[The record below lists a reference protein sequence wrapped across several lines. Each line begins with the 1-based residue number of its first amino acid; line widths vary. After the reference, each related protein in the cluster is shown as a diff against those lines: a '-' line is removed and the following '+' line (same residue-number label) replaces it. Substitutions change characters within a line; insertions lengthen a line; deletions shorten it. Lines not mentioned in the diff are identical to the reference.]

1 MINAVIIDDEPI
13 NITNLQNLI
22 QLHCVNVRIVATAP
36 DADSGK
42 EAILQYGPDLVF
54 LDIQMPRKGGFDLLK
69 ELSFFDFEI
78 IFVTAHDQYGI
89 QAIKFAAIDYLL
101 KPVGIL
107 ELKEAI
113 AKVEAKQKLMRQN
126 QKIENLISMLAQSQ
140 NRASHRIGLPTGK
153 EIRFVDPGEIVRCQS
168 SNNYTTFFLTEGEKI
183 LVSKPIFEF
192 EELLKGYGFIRCHQ
206 SHLVNIK
213 YLKSWVKEDGG
224 YLMLTDKSEIPV
236 SKQRREAIKEA
247 LKYYRSFLP

>member
-13 NITNLQNLI
+13 NIANLQNLI
-22 QLHCVNVRIVATAP
+22 QLHCVDVRVVATAP
-36 DADSGK
+36 DADSGR
-42 EAILQYGPDLVF
+42 EVIRQYGPDLVF
-54 LDIQMPRKGGFDLLK
+54 LDIQMPRKDGFDLLR

-101 KPVGIL
+101 KPVSIL

-113 AKVEAKQKLMRQN
+113 AKVEAKKRLMRQN

-140 NRASHRIGLPTGK
+140 NKATHRIALPTGK
-153 EIRFVDPGEIVRCQS
+153 EIRFTDPGEIIRCQS
-168 SNNYTTFFLTEGEKI
+168 SNNYTTFFLTDGEKI
-183 LVSKPIFEF
+183 LVSRPIFEF
-192 EELLKGYGFIRCHQ
+192 EELLKAYGFIRCHQ

-213 YLKSWVKEDGG
+213 YVKSWVKEDGG

-247 LKYYRSFLP
+247 LKY

>member
-13 NITNLQNLI
+13 NITNLQSLI
-22 QLHCVNVRIVATAP
+22 QLHCADVRVVATAL
-36 DADSGK
+36 DADNGRDI
-42 EAILQYGPDLVF
+42 ILQSKPDLVF
-54 LDIQMPRKGGFDLLK
+54 LDIKMPRKSGFDLLK
-69 ELSFFDFEI
+69 ELSSFDFEI

-101 KPVGIL
+101 KPVSIS

-113 AKVEAKQKLMRQN
+113 AKVEVKQKWMRQN

-140 NRASHRIGLPTGK
+140 NKATHRIALPTGK
-153 EIRFVDPGEIVRCQS
+153 EIRFADPGEIIRCQS
-168 SNNYTTFFLTEGEKI
+168 SNNYTSFFLTDGEKM

-192 EELLKGYGFIRCHQ
+192 QELLKEYGFIRCHQ
-206 SHLVNIK
+206 SHLINIK
-213 YLKSWVKEDGG
+213 YVKSWVKEDGG

-247 LKYYRSFLP
+247 LKYYRSF

>member
-22 QLHCVNVRIVATAP
+22 QLHCTDVRVVATAL

-42 EAILQYGPDLVF
+42 DIILQSKPDLIF
-54 LDIQMPRKGGFDLLK
+54 LDIKMPRKSGFDLLK
-69 ELSFFDFEI
+69 ELSSFDFEI

-101 KPVGIL
+101 KPVSIS
-107 ELKEAI
+107 ELKDAI
-113 AKVEAKQKLMRQN
+113 AKVTVKQKWMRQN
-126 QKIENLISMLAQSQ
+126 QQIENLISMLAQSQ
-140 NRASHRIGLPTGK
+140 NKAEHRIALPTGK
-153 EIRFVDPGEIVRCQS
+153 EIRFAGPGEIIRCQS
-168 SNNYTTFFLTEGEKI
+168 SNNYTTFFLADGEKI

-192 EELLKGYGFIRCHQ
+192 EELLKGYGFVRCHQ

-213 YLKSWVKEDGG
+213 YIKSWIKEDGG

-236 SKQRREAIKEA
+236 SKQKRDTIKEA
-247 LKYYRSFLP
+247 LKYYRSF

>member
-22 QLHCVNVRIVATAP
+22 QLHCVDVRIVATAP
-36 DADSGK
+36 DADTGR
-42 EAILQYGPDLVF
+42 EVILQYGPDLVF
-54 LDIQMPRKGGFDLLK
+54 LDIQMPRKDGFDLLK

-101 KPVGIL
+101 KPVSIL

-140 NRASHRIGLPTGK
+140 NKASHRIALPTGK
-153 EIRFVDPGEIVRCQS
+153 EIRFADPGEIIRCQS
-168 SNNYTTFFLTEGEKI
+168 SNNYTTFFLTDGEKI

-213 YLKSWVKEDGG
+213 YVKSWVKEDGG

-236 SKQRREAIKEA
+236 SKQRREAIKET
-247 LKYYRSFLP
+247 LKYYRSF

>member
-13 NITNLQNLI
+13 NITNLQHLI
-22 QLHCVNVRIVATAP
+22 QLHCVDVRVVATAP
-36 DADSGK
+36 DADSGR
-42 EAILQYGPDLVF
+42 EVILQYGPDLVF
-54 LDIQMPRKGGFDLLK
+54 LDIQMPRKSGFDLLK

-101 KPVGIL
+101 KPVSIL
-107 ELKEAI
+107 DLKEAI

-126 QKIENLISMLAQSQ
+126 QKLENLISMLAQSQ
-140 NRASHRIGLPTGK
+140 NKASHRIALPTGK
-153 EIRFVDPGEIVRCQS
+153 EIRFADPGEIVRCQS
-168 SNNYTTFFLTEGEKI
+168 SNNYTTFFLTGGEKI

-192 EELLKGYGFIRCHQ
+192 EELLKAYGFIRCHQ

-213 YLKSWVKEDGG
+213 YVKSWVKEDGG

-236 SKQRREAIKEA
+236 SKQRREALKEA
-247 LKYYRSFLP
+247 LKYYRSF